1 MSSSEPAHNITAIR
15 SNLRK
20 LPVDAAAR
28 ITPAAS
34 STAATLGTPRYPAA
48 RVIPMNSVTRV
59 SAFRMSRL
67 ITSSTPQNRPN
78 LSMISRA

>member
-1 MSSSEPAHNITAIR
+1 MRSSDPAQNATAIR

-34 STAATLGTPRYPAA
+34 STATSLGTPRYPAA

-59 SAFRMSRL
+59 SAFRMSR
-67 ITSSTPQNRPN
+67 
-78 LSMISRA
+78 SMT